1 MYVDTLLT
9 QEKGVTLLRIR
20 IILITF
26 VLNLHIIMNV
36 NIEQSW
42 KDHLGEEFEK
52 QY

>member
-26 VLNLHIIMNV
+26 VLRIILIRNNV
-36 NIEQSW
+36 TPFSCVRSE
-42 KDHLGEEFEK
+42 
-52 QY
+52 

>member
-26 VLNLHIIMNV
+26 VLNLHIIN
-36 NIEQSW
+36 ER
-42 KDHLGEEFEK
+42 KH
-52 QY
+52 

>member
-26 VLNLHIIMNV
+26 VLNLHIYH
-36 NIEQSW
+36 ER
-42 KDHLGEEFEK
+42 KH
-52 QY
+52 